1 MTDETTFADL
11 LKLNLHNF
19 EDEVHN
25 IVDKA
30 CKELAMEKLIKELD
44 IQWKDMSFITEKHT
58 RTGCSF
64 YRATEEMIELLEE
77 NQVQLQNMMTSKYI
91 GKEPQT

>member
-19 EDEVHN
+19 EDDVHN

-44 IQWKDMSFITEKHT
+44 IHWKNMSFIAEKHT
-58 RTGCSF
+58 RTGCCLF
-64 YRATEEMIELLEE
+64 RATEEMIELLEE

-91 GKEPQT
+91 GRV